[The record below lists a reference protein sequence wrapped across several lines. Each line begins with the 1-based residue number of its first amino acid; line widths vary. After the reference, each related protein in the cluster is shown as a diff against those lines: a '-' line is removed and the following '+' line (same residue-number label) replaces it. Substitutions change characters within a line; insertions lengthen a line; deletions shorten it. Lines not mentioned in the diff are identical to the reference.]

1 MLRLIIR
8 TDDAGMAANV
18 GGSVLTTFHT
28 IDIEHP
34 EIEELLRAKGAGS
47 FAHTQIVGAELIA
60 TGGEDVR
67 R

>member
-1 MLRLIIR
+1 
-8 TDDAGMAANV
+8 MAANV